1 MSERPAEFRYRE
13 REGSASAR
21 WLRRA
26 AGLLGFDPRPSE
38 ALLSAFEEAYF
49 VGDPLAEAFVR
60 AALARGGP
68 HMARAEL
75 DGALAAL
82 GEGTPL
88 EALTVSGELRALLE
102 DALAVPG
109 WLDPAQVERGAR
121 AFRRFGSAVFRFAG
135 SITLAGYLEAS
146 VAKPLALSGAYVG
159 AGTRERFL
167 ETVSFWIEVS
177 EPGGLASSA
186 PGFAAALRVRL
197 LHATVRVRLDG
208 HPEWQRERWG
218 VPINTGDA
226 LLTLM
231 GGSLA
236 PGLGMR
242 VLGFRPGR
250 ADIEAMLHFWR
261 RVGQLMGIRFEPYP
275 ETVEDALRVAWIAL
289 FKGSQG
295 AGEDGRALCR
305 SYDEAFAPQDAGL
318 RARLEHGLHRGMTA
332 LVLPPPIARMQGLPP
347 AGLWALAPLLPFP
360 LVFGMETLRR
370 RVPALDAL
378 ADTLARRERRAWL
391 ARHTAGRAAA
401 FRGPAGLRR

>member
-1 MSERPAEFRYRE
+1 MSERPADFRYRE
-13 REGSASAR
+13 RERGRTAR

-26 AGLLGFDPRPSE
+26 SRALGFDPAPSE
-38 ALLSAFEEAYF
+38 VLLSAFEEAYF
-49 VGDPLAEAFVR
+49 LGDPLAEAVVR
-60 AALARGGP
+60 AARSP
-68 HMARAEL
+68 HAARAEL
-75 DGALAAL
+75 DRALAAL
-82 GEGTPL
+82 AGGAGL
-88 EALTVSGELRALLE
+88 DALAIGPELRAMLA
-102 DALAVPG
+102 DALEAPP
-109 WLDPAQVERGAR
+109 WLDPDAVERGAR

-167 ETVSFWIEVS
+167 ETVAFWIEVS
-177 EPGGLASSA
+177 EPGGLDVTA

-197 LHATVRVRLDG
+197 VHATVRVRLDG
-208 HPEWQRERWG
+208 HSEWQTERWG

-242 VLGFRPGR
+242 VLGFRPSR

-261 RVGQLMGIRFEPYP
+261 RVGQLMGIRFSPYP

-305 SYDEAFAPQDAGL
+305 SYDEAFAPEETSL
-318 RARLEHGLHRGMTA
+318 RGWLEHGLHRGMTA
-332 LVLPPPIARMQGLPP
+332 LFLPRPIARAQGLPP
-347 AGLWALAPLLPFP
+347 AGLWALVPLLPFP
-360 LVFGMETLRR
+360 LVFGMESLRR

-378 ADTLARRERRAWL
+378 ADELTRRERRAWL
-391 ARHTAGRAAA
+391 ARHTKGRAAA
-401 FRGPAGLRR
+401 FRAPAGLRR

>member
-1 MSERPAEFRYRE
+1 VSERPAEFRYRE

-26 AGLLGFDPRPSE
+26 AGMLGFDPRPSE
-38 ALLSAFEEAYF
+38 ALLSAFEAAYF
-49 VGDPLAEAFVR
+49 VGDPVAEAFVR
-60 AALARGGP
+60 AALPRGP
-68 HMARAEL
+68 QAARAEL
-75 DGALAAL
+75 DRALTALAGGA
-82 GEGTPL
+82 PL
-88 EALTVSGELRALLE
+88 DTLTIDPELRALLE
-102 DALAVPG
+102 SALETPP
-109 WLDPAQVERGAR
+109 WLDPGAVERGAR

-177 EPGGLASSA
+177 EPGGLEVTA

-208 HPEWQRERWG
+208 HPEWRRERWG

-236 PGLGMR
+236 PGIGMQ
-242 VLGFRPGR
+242 VLGFRPSR

-261 RVGQLMGIRFEPYP
+261 RVGQLMGIRFSPYP

-289 FKGSQG
+289 FKGSQR

-305 SYDEAFAPQDAGL
+305 SYDEAFAPEDAGL
-318 RARLEHGLHRGMTA
+318 RAWLEHGLHRGMTA
-332 LVLPPPIARMQGLPP
+332 LFLPPPIARKQGLPP

-360 LVFGMETLRR
+360 LVFGLETVRR

-378 ADTLARRERRAWL
+378 ADDLARRERRAWL
-391 ARHTAGRAAA
+391 ARHTKGRTAA
-401 FRGPAGLRR
+401 FRAPAGLRR